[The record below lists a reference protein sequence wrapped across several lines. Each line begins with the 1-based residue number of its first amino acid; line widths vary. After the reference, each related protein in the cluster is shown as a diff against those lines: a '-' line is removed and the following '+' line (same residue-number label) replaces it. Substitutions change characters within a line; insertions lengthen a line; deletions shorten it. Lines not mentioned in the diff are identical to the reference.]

1 MQVENQGVFGKDVPM
16 VSEVRSLG
24 QKFPDKTMLHVP
36 VTETLAPGTFTSP
49 EYHIVV
55 ENSVGV
61 VYEKVGGGACYTG
74 GIL

>member
-1 MQVENQGVFGKDVPM
+1 
-16 VSEVRSLG
+16 
-24 QKFPDKTMLHVP
+24 MLHVP
-36 VTETLAPGTFTSP
+36 VTETLAPGTFTPP

-61 VYEKVGGGACYTG
+61 VYEKVGGGACYTR